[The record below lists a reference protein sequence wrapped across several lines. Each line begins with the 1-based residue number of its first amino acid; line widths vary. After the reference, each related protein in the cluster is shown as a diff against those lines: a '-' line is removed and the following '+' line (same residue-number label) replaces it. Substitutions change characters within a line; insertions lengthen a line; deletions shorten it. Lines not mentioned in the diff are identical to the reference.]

1 MYFFTNRGNQF
12 GRGAVRETRASPRK
26 DAGENAM
33 LAPDWLNGE
42 NAMLAPDWLKGEGS
56 VTKRY
61 LMVTRGLRH
70 MGTW

>member
-42 NAMLAPDWLKGEGS
+42 DARVTADWLNGEGS
-56 VTKRY
+56 VTKTY
-61 LMVTRGLRH
+61 LMMVTG
-70 MGTW
+70 G